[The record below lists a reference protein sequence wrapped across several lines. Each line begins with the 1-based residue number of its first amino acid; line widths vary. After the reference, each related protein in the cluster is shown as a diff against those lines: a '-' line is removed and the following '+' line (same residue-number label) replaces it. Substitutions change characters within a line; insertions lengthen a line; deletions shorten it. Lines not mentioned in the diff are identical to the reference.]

1 MANSA
6 EQQEEKKAPAEA
18 PRAASSSAL
27 NMTVIAPAVG
37 WLIPGAGHLIQKRWI
52 RGLLLAAS
60 IFPMF
65 ILGLLMQGHVY
76 KPNGGDILDIL
87 GFVGDIGAGGLYILS
102 RVMAWGGDAIGR
114 ATADY
119 GTKYIIVAGLLNFIS
134 VADAYH
140 IAIGKKP

>member
-1 MANSA
+1 MANSTTTKK
-6 EQQEEKKAPAEA
+6 EEVATQ
-18 PRAASSSAL
+18 ASSMS
-27 NMTVIAPAVG
+27 VIAPAVG

-52 RGLLLAAS
+52 RGILLMLS
-60 IFPMF
+60 IVIMF
-65 ILGLLMQGHVY
+65 LLGLALQGRVY

-87 GFVGDIGAGGLYILS
+87 GFVGDVGAGGLYI
-102 RVMAWGGDAIGR
+102 VTQAMGWGEGAIAH

-119 GTKYIIVAGLLNFIS
+119 GTKYLIVAGLLNFIS